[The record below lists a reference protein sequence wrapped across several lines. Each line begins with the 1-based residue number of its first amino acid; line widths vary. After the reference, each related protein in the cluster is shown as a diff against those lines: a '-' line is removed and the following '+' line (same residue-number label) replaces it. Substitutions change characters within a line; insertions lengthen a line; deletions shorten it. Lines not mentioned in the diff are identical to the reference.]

1 MTKSDMDLFIGSI
14 NDSLTETMK
23 KIMQSV
29 HETGKNIYNSDFK
42 P

>member
-14 NDSLTETMK
+14 NDSLIETMK

-29 HETGKNIYNSDFK
+29 HETGKKYLQFRF
-42 P
+42 